1 VQHLRSLIY
10 TVMLFLTTAFFA
22 VLVIV
27 LMWLP
32 PARLYAIPRTWA
44 RMNLWLLK
52 TLCGLDYRIEGAE
65 HLPDVPFISMWK
77 HSSTWETIA
86 QMLLVPRAAWLLK
99 REILWVPL
107 LGWAIARFRPIAI
120 DRKAG
125 GTAVNQVVTQGRERL
140 SEGLGSDH
148 LSRRDA
154 RCPRRDPSVRDER
167 RAACEPVRCPARTD
181 RARLRLL
188 LASPRTPETCGD
200 HSGHHRPADRP
211 PRSRATRDHRAYQAL
226 GGFDRRRACATA
238 WAGLITVL
246 RSQLFSMPL

>member
-10 TVMLFLTTAFFA
+10 TAMLFLTTAFFA
-22 VLVIV
+22 VLVIA

-32 PARLYAIPRTWA
+32 PARLYAVPRTWA
-44 RMNLWLLK
+44 RTNLWLLK

-99 REILWVPL
+99 REILWVPV
-107 LGWAIARFRPIAI
+107 LGWAIARFKPIAI

-140 SEGLGSDH
+140 SEGLGVIIYPEGTRVAPGET
-148 LSRRDA
+148 RRFGM
-154 RCPRRDPSVRDER
+154 S
-167 RAACEPVRCPARTD
+167 AA
-181 RARLRLL
+181 L
-188 LASPRTPETCGD
+188 LASQ
-200 HSGHHRPADRP
+200 SGAPLVPIAHD
-211 PRSRATRDHRAYQAL
+211 SGYYW
-226 GGFDRRRACATA
+226 RRR
-238 WAGLITVL
+238 GLLKRPGTIRVIIGQPVDPRGLEPREITERAKDWVDTTVAEL
-246 RSQLFSMPL
+246 AREHGRG

>member
-86 QMLLVPRAAWLLK
+86 QMLLVPRASWLLK

-107 LGWAIARFRPIAI
+107 LGWAIARFKPIAI

-140 SEGLGSDH
+140 GEGLGVIIYPEGTRVAPGETRKFGMSG
-148 LSRRDA
+148 A
-154 RCPRRDPSVRDER
+154 
-167 RAACEPVRCPARTD
+167 
-181 RARLRLL
+181 L
-188 LASPRTPETCGD
+188 LASQ
-200 HSGHHRPADRP
+200 SGAPLVPIAHD
-211 PRSRATRDHRAYQAL
+211 SGYYW
-226 GGFDRRRACATA
+226 RRRGLLKRPGTIRVVIGPPLDPRGLEPREITERAKA
-238 WAGLITVL
+238 WVDSTVA
-246 RSQLFSMPL
+246 QLARQQGRD